1 MKHLVALIITATTGV
16 LAWSIASAASPTP
29 APATATPGTASC
41 QNIQRPFIGTICAP
55 SSPGRHPAVL
65 LLGGSEGGNS
75 TMPLIAP
82 LFAAHGYVA
91 VTVAYFGLPGLPKY
105 LVDVPVET
113 IGRAQRAVA
122 SRKDVNPAEIGI
134 FGGSKGGELAL
145 LAASTYPAIKAVV
158 ADVPSPVAF
167 VGLGANDSPSG
178 CSWSYRGKP
187 LPCVPVSQAAA
198 AAIGTELQHGGPLV
212 LRRLYDLSLDADPAQ
227 VRKSFFHLDRID
239 GPVLCLAGADDLMW
253 NSPRQCAMA
262 MTYLKAHHHHY
273 ADRSIVYPD
282 AGHLFL
288 FAMHGPQTAVVSAP
302 IGGMVMDFGG
312 TKAGDAAAAQRAW
325 KTIWR
330 FLAHALPATVSA
342 R

>member
-1 MKHLVALIITATTGV
+1 MKHIVTLVIIATISM
-16 LAWSIASAASPTP
+16 LAWSIASAASP
-29 APATATPGTASC
+29 ATALPNTTSC
-41 QNIQRPFIGTICAP
+41 QNIEHPFIGTICAP
-55 SSPGRHPAVL
+55 SSPGRHPAML
-65 LLGGSEGGNS
+65 MLGGSEGGNS
-75 TMPLIAP
+75 TMPQIAP

-91 VTVAYFGLPGLPKY
+91 VTVAYFGLPGLPQY

-113 IGRAQRAVA
+113 IGRALRAVA
-122 SRKDVNPAEIGI
+122 SRNDVNPTEIGI

-178 CSWSYRGKP
+178 CSWSYRGKA
-187 LPCVPVSQAAA
+187 LPCVPVSQAAE
-198 AAIGTELQHGGPLV
+198 AAIGTEFQHGGPLV

-227 VRKSFFHLDRID
+227 VRKSFFHLERID
-239 GPVLCLAGADDLMW
+239 GPVLCLAGADDRMW

-262 MTYLKAHHHHY
+262 MTYLKAHHHQY

-288 FAMHGPQTAVVSAP
+288 FAMNGPQSAVVSAP

-312 TKAGDAAAAQRAW
+312 TKAGDVAAAQRAW

-330 FLAHALPATVSA
+330 FLAHALAATGSA
-342 R
+342 Q